1 MTGVKPSRN
10 HLAEA
15 SVLAIGLR
23 ADVEVLDSIIRRGA
37 EAGEQVA
44 AAESL
49 AERARALVRAATAVG
64 RAAARRPAY
73 AGGPPLTGAAIGDLR
88 RLVRQRVADDLRR
101 DRTEA

>member
-1 MTGVKPSRN
+1 MTARRDP
-10 HLAEA
+10 LAEA
-15 SVLAIGLR
+15 RDLAIGLR
-23 ADVEVLDSIIRRGA
+23 VDVEVLDRTVRRGA

-44 AAESL
+44 AAEYL

-88 RLVRQRVADDLRR
+88 RLVRQRVADDLRGE
-101 DRTEA
+101 RTAA